1 MLRVGDWRETRRSF
15 GKIHTG
21 EEIRIMAKL
30 VVVEMLSL
38 DGVMQAPGGPDEDRS
53 GGFEHGGWAMPYFD
67 QVAGEEAGKSMAET
81 GAFLFGRKTYE
92 IMAAYWPN
100 HPDDDIFSNVLNS
113 LPKYVASTTLD
124 EPLAWSGSTLLK
136 GDVAEAVAALK
147 AEQVGNIV
155 VLGSGQLA
163 RTLMEHDLVDEYGL
177 TIHPL
182 LLGPGK
188 RLFDEAG
195 AMRPMRLVDT
205 KTSTT
210 GVILATY
217 RPER

>member
-1 MLRVGDWRETRRSF
+1 
-15 GKIHTG
+15 
-21 EEIRIMAKL
+21 MARL
-30 VVVEMLSL
+30 VVVEMVSL
-38 DGVMQAPGGPDEDRS
+38 DGVMQAPGSPDEDRS

-67 QVAGEEAGKSMAET
+67 EVAGEEAGRSMAET

-100 HPDDDIFSNVLNS
+100 QPHDDMFSQVLNS
-113 LPKYVASTTLD
+113 LPKYVASTTLA
-124 EPLAWSGSTLLK
+124 EPLAWSGSSLLK

-147 AEQVGNIV
+147 EEQVGNIV
-155 VLGSGQLA
+155 VLGSGRLA

-188 RLFDEAG
+188 RLFDEVG
-195 AMRPMRLVDT
+195 GMRTLRLVDS
-205 KTSTT
+205 KVTT
-210 GVILATY
+210 AGVILATY
-217 RPER
+217 RPEGG

>member
-1 MLRVGDWRETRRSF
+1 
-15 GKIHTG
+15 
-21 EEIRIMAKL
+21 MARL
-30 VVVEMLSL
+30 VVVEQLSL
-38 DGVMQAPGGPDEDRS
+38 DGVMQAPGAPDEDRS

-67 QVAGEEAGKSMAET
+67 EVLGSEVGKSMSET
-81 GAFLFGRKTYE
+81 AAFLFGRKTYD

-100 HPDDDIFSNVLNS
+100 QAEGNMFADVLNG

-124 EPLAWSGSTLLK
+124 EPLAWSGSHLLK

-147 AEQVGNIV
+147 EELSGNIV

-188 RLFDEAG
+188 RLFDG
-195 AMRPMRLVDT
+195 KGGMRPLSLVDS
-205 KTSTT
+205 KTTTT
-210 GVILATY
+210 GVVLAIY
-217 RPER
+217 RPEG

>member
-1 MLRVGDWRETRRSF
+1 
-15 GKIHTG
+15 
-21 EEIRIMAKL
+21 MAKL

-67 QVAGEEAGKSMAET
+67 EVAGEEAGKSMAET

-92 IMAAYWPN
+92 IMAAYWP
-100 HPDDDIFSNVLNS
+100 HQPDDDIFSNVLNR
-113 LPKYVASTTLD
+113 LPKYVASTTLE

-136 GDVAEAVAALK
+136 GDVAEAVATLK
-147 AEQVGNIV
+147 AEQEGNIV

-163 RTLMEHDLVDEYGL
+163 RTLMKHDLVDEYGL

-188 RLFDEAG
+188 RLFDDGG
-195 AMRPMRLVDT
+195 AMRPLGLVDS

-217 RPER
+217 RPEGR

>member
-1 MLRVGDWRETRRSF
+1 
-15 GKIHTG
+15 
-21 EEIRIMAKL
+21 MAKL

-53 GGFEHGGWAMPYFD
+53 GGFE
-67 QVAGEEAGKSMAET
+67 EAGKSMAET

-92 IMAAYWPN
+92 IMAAYWP
-100 HPDDDIFSNVLNS
+100 HQPDDDIFSNVLNR
-113 LPKYVASTTLD
+113 LPKYVASTTLE

-136 GDVAEAVAALK
+136 GDVAEAVATLK
-147 AEQVGNIV
+147 AEQEGNIV

-163 RTLMEHDLVDEYGL
+163 RTLMKHDLVDEYGL

-188 RLFDEAG
+188 RLFDDGG
-195 AMRPMRLVDT
+195 AMRPLGLVDS
-205 KTSTT
+205 KASTT

-217 RPER
+217 RPEGR

>member
-1 MLRVGDWRETRRSF
+1 
-15 GKIHTG
+15 
-21 EEIRIMAKL
+21 MARL
-30 VVVEMLSL
+30 VVVEMVSL
-38 DGVMQAPGGPDEDRS
+38 DGVMQAPGSPDEDRS

-67 QVAGEEAGKSMAET
+67 EVAGEEAGKSMAET

-92 IMAAYWPN
+92 IMAAHWPN
-100 HPDDDIFSNVLNS
+100 QPHEDMFSQVLNS
-113 LPKYVASTTLD
+113 LPKYVASTTLA
-124 EPLAWSGSTLLK
+124 EPLAWSGSSLLK
-136 GDVAEAVAALK
+136 GDVAQAVAALK
-147 AEQVGNIV
+147 EEQVGNIV

-188 RLFDEAG
+188 RLFGEAG
-195 AMRPMRLVDT
+195 GMRTLRLVDS
-205 KTSTT
+205 KATST

-217 RPER
+217 RPEGA

>member
-1 MLRVGDWRETRRSF
+1 
-15 GKIHTG
+15 
-21 EEIRIMAKL
+21 MAKL

-53 GGFEHGGWAMPYFD
+53 SGFEHGGWAMPYFD
-67 QVAGEEAGKSMAET
+67 QVAGEEAGKSMAAT

-147 AEQVGNIV
+147 EEQVGNIV

-195 AMRPMRLVDT
+195 AMRPMRLVDS
-205 KTSTT
+205 KISTT

-217 RPER
+217 RPGG